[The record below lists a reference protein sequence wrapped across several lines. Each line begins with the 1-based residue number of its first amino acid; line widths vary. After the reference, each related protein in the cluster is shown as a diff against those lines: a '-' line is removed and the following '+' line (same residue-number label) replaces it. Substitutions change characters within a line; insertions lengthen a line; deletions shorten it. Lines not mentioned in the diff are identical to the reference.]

1 MAFAL
6 PRLARPAGGRAWLSL
21 AVTGLAFFATLVVTA
36 QNEHAPYDI
45 SPGQFAVLLAAVMPP
60 VAAVAAAWAV
70 QRPWPAFVAIL
81 LLAPCWDAAQVA
93 WQVGPVQVLLQTV
106 FVLALTAGWLLRPTR
121 SDRDEPGIAAEPR
134 GEDEVDAG
142 GSPIGRLRH
151 LDTLQVAAGATVALL
166 LLAGLSTLRSPDV
179 ETSATVLLHSI
190 IESVAMGLLFFALGP
205 TRRRLVVL
213 LIALGVSVALGGLI
227 DLVQTLPTGGG
238 LASLQANRLYFSR
251 LTFFNVGLF
260 GEMIAMAAPLIV
272 GALLCRRTLG
282 LSRAV
287 VALLSIAGLIG
298 VPALFLTFSKSGWA
312 ATAAGILLCVL
323 LLAETWRRRAAIVVG
338 SALVSAF
345 VVPWP
350 ALILQVVPPANDAY
364 RSVMVSIMGQ
374 SRFDSWNPATIAGE
388 GSLSERFYATTAGI
402 RMAIDHPLLGIGLA
416 QFQSQYAANYKP
428 AQAHLTPDHA
438 HSWLPEIGA
447 ELGLLVLA
455 LVVVIFGAALLGLW
469 RLYRAPPDPETRS
482 LAAILLS
489 ALVAWV
495 VVATAFGGEL
505 YRPWRNMSS
514 DYVMMVMITA
524 AALALPRVSRARRRA
539 RTSLSADA
547 ASSAGVSR

>member
-1 MAFAL
+1 LHEPGAPRLHLAFAF
-6 PRLARPAGGRAWLSL
+6 PHFARPDSSRAWLRL
-21 AVTGLAFFATLVVTA
+21 AFTGLAFAATLALSA

-45 SPGQFAVLLAAVMPP
+45 RPGAFAVLLAAVMPL
-60 VAAVAAAWAV
+60 VAAAVAAWAI

-81 LLAPCWDAAQVA
+81 LLTPCWDAAQVA
-93 WQVGPVQVLLQTV
+93 WQVGPVQVILQTV
-106 FVLALTAGWLLRPTR
+106 FVVALAAGWLLSDSIEHPSLRGFRSQRP
-121 SDRDEPGIAAEPR
+121 D
-134 GEDEVDAG
+134 
-142 GSPIGRLRH
+142 L
-151 LDTLQVAAGATVALL
+151 LQVAAGATVGLL
-166 LLAGLSTLRSPDV
+166 VLAGLSTLRSPDV
-179 ETSATVLLHSI
+179 QTSATVLLHSI
-190 IESVAMGLLFFALGP
+190 LESVAMGLLFFALGP

-213 LIALGVSVALGGLI
+213 MVALGTSVALGGLI

-238 LASLQANRLYFSR
+238 LESLQAHRLFFSR
-251 LTFFNVGLF
+251 LTYFNVGLL
-260 GEMIAMAAPLIV
+260 GEMMAMAAPLIV

-282 LSRAV
+282 LSRVV
-287 VALLSIAGLIG
+287 VALLLVAGVVS
-298 VPALFLTFSKSGWA
+298 VPALFLTFSKSGWM
-312 ATAAGILLCVL
+312 ATAGGVLLCVL

-338 SALVSAF
+338 SALISAF

-388 GSLSERFYATTAGI
+388 GSLSERFYATTGGI
-402 RMAIDHPLLGIGLA
+402 RMAIDHPLLGIGLD
-416 QFQSQYAANYKP
+416 QFQTQYAANYKP

-469 RLYRAPPDPETRS
+469 RVYRAPPDPTMRA
-482 LAAILLS
+482 LAAVLLS

-514 DYVMMVMITA
+514 DYVMMVVIVA
-524 AALALPRVSRARRRA
+524 AALALPRIARAQQRA
-539 RTSLSADA
+539 PSPRT
-547 ASSAGVSR
+547 

>member
-1 MAFAL
+1 LDEPSARRLPTAFAL
-6 PRLARPAGGRAWLSL
+6 PRISRPAGRRAWLRL
-21 AVTGLAFFATLVVTA
+21 AVTGLAFFATLIVSA

-45 SPGQFAVLLAAVMPP
+45 RPGAFAILLAGVMPP
-60 VAAVAAAWAV
+60 VAAAAAAWAV
-70 QRPWPAFVAIL
+70 QRPWPALVGIL
-81 LLAPCWDAAQVA
+81 LLTPCWDAAQVA
-93 WQVGPVQVLLQTV
+93 WQVGPVQVILQTV

-121 SDRDEPGIAAEPR
+121 QRADESGQGEASIDRPR
-134 GEDEVDAG
+134 
-142 GSPIGRLRH
+142 SWSGRLRR

-190 IESVAMGLLFFALGP
+190 IESVAMGFLFFALGP

-213 LIALGVSVALGGLI
+213 LVALGMSVALGGLI
-227 DLVQTLPTGGG
+227 DLIQTLPTGGG
-238 LASLQANRLYFSR
+238 LESLQADRLFFSR
-251 LTFFNVGLF
+251 LTYFNVGLL
-260 GEMIAMAAPLIV
+260 GEMMAMAAPLVV
-272 GALLCRRTLG
+272 GALICRRTLG
-282 LSRAV
+282 LSRVV
-287 VALLSIAGLIG
+287 VALLLIAGLVG
-298 VPALFLTFSKSGWA
+298 VPALFLTFSKSGWM
-312 ATAAGILLCVL
+312 ATAGGILLCIL
-323 LLAETWRRRAAIVVG
+323 LLVETWRRRAAIVVG

-402 RMAIDHPLLGIGLA
+402 RMAIDHPLLGVGLE
-416 QFQSQYAANYKP
+416 QFQAEYAANYKP

-469 RLYRAPPDPETRS
+469 RVYRAPPDPAMRA

-514 DYVMMVMITA
+514 DYVMMVVIVA
-524 AALALPRVSRARRRA
+524 AALALPRVA
-539 RTSLSADA
+539 RTRPRA
-547 ASSAGVSR
+547 

>member
-1 MAFAL
+1 LDEPSARRLPTAFAL
-6 PRLARPAGGRAWLSL
+6 PRISRPAGRRAWLSL
-21 AVTGLAFFATLVVTA
+21 AVTGLAFFATLVVSA

-45 SPGQFAVLLAAVMPP
+45 HPGPFAILLAGVMPP

-81 LLAPCWDAAQVA
+81 LLTPCWDAAQVA
-93 WQVGPVQVLLQTV
+93 WQVGPVQVILQTV
-106 FVLALTAGWLLRPTR
+106 FVLALAAGWLLRPTR
-121 SDRDEPGIAAEPR
+121 EGADESGLGEASSIDRPR
-134 GEDEVDAG
+134 
-142 GSPIGRLRH
+142 SWSGRLRR
-151 LDTLQVAAGATVALL
+151 LDTLQVAAGATVVLL

-190 IESVAMGLLFFALGP
+190 VESVAMGFLFFALGP

-213 LIALGVSVALGGLI
+213 LIALGISVALGGLI

-251 LTFFNVGLF
+251 LTYFNVGLL
-260 GEMIAMAAPLIV
+260 GEMMAMAAPLIV

-282 LSRAV
+282 LSRVV
-287 VALLSIAGLIG
+287 VALLVVAGLVG
-298 VPALFLTFSKSGWA
+298 VPALFLTFSKSGWM
-312 ATAAGILLCVL
+312 ATAGGALLCVL
-323 LLAETWRRRAAIVVG
+323 LLAATWRRRAAIVVG

-402 RMAIDHPLLGIGLA
+402 RMAIDHPLLGIGLD
-416 QFQSQYAANYKP
+416 QFQTQYAANYKP

-455 LVVVIFGAALLGLW
+455 LVVVIFGAAMLGLW
-469 RLYRAPPDPETRS
+469 RVYRAPPDPAMRA

-514 DYVMMVMITA
+514 DYVMMVVITA
-524 AALALPRVSRARRRA
+524 AALALPRIA
-539 RTSLSADA
+539 RTRPRA
-547 ASSAGVSR
+547 

>member
-1 MAFAL
+1 MA
-6 PRLARPAGGRAWLSL
+6 
-21 AVTGLAFFATLVVTA
+21 
-36 QNEHAPYDI
+36 
-45 SPGQFAVLLAAVMPP
+45 
-60 VAAVAAAWAV
+60 
-70 QRPWPAFVAIL
+70 
-81 LLAPCWDAAQVA
+81 
-93 WQVGPVQVLLQTV
+93 
-106 FVLALTAGWLLRPTR
+106 TAG
-121 SDRDEPGIAAEPR
+121 
-134 GEDEVDAG
+134 
-142 GSPIGRLRH
+142 
-151 LDTLQVAAGATVALL
+151 
-166 LLAGLSTLRSPDV
+166 
-179 ETSATVLLHSI
+179 
-190 IESVAMGLLFFALGP
+190 
-205 TRRRLVVL
+205 
-213 LIALGVSVALGGLI
+213 
-227 DLVQTLPTGGG
+227 
-238 LASLQANRLYFSR
+238 
-251 LTFFNVGLF
+251 
-260 GEMIAMAAPLIV
+260 
-272 GALLCRRTLG
+272 
-282 LSRAV
+282 
-287 VALLSIAGLIG
+287 
-298 VPALFLTFSKSGWA
+298 
-312 ATAAGILLCVL
+312 GILLCVL